1 MMQAVDKREVAK
13 RKPYRLSPEI
23 LAKRR
28 RAKDIRNA
36 KRVEMA
42 ERVSRANI
50 LMETIRDGTFPDKN
64 RQTETAKAINLSDFG
79 QNREHIV

>member
-28 RAKDIRNA
+28 QAKDIRDA

-50 LMETIRDGTFPDKN
+50 LMETIHNGIFPDKN
-64 RQTETAKAINLSDFG
+64 RQTETVKAVNLSDFG

>member
-1 MMQAVDKREVAK
+1 MMQVVDKREVAK
-13 RKPYRLSPEI
+13 RKNYKLSSEV
-23 LAKRR
+23 LVKRR

-50 LMETIRDGTFPDKN
+50 LMEAVRDGTFLGKN
-64 RQTETAKAINLSDFG
+64 RQAVTAKAVTMSNFG
-79 QNREHIV
+79 QLAGST

>member
-13 RKPYRLSPEI
+13 RKPYRLSSEI

-28 RAKDIRNA
+28 LAKKIRDA

-50 LMETIRDGTFPDKN
+50 LMETIHNGIFPDKN
-64 RQTETAKAINLSDFG
+64 RRVETAKTANLSDFG
-79 QNREHIV
+79 QLTGST